1 VDRNQ
6 LSTTDIDTFE
16 RLMKQVAPNE
26 APQIVALVKKLR
38 ADLVT
43 ANKRAM
49 DVHKELRLPAGTI
62 VITPDAKY
70 GVIGKDGALDPSSVR
85 ALNPHEADAVGGIFY
100 TPSKRPVGSDGSGQ
114 SLIGPGFVNQDGSVV
129 GKRGLAKAITDAQRS
144 VEGAGSLRGAIEQ
157 AQENARGGVVLS

>member
-1 VDRNQ
+1 M
-6 LSTTDIDTFE
+6 STTDIDTFE

-43 ANKRAM
+43 ANSRAM
-49 DVHKELRLPAGTI
+49 KVAKELKLPAGTI
-62 VITPDAKY
+62 VISPDSGTW
-70 GVIGKDGALDPSSVR
+70 GVIGKDGMIDPKSVKPLDPH
-85 ALNPHEADAVGGIFY
+85 AYDAVGGIFY

-114 SLIGPGFVNQDGSVV
+114 SLVGPGFVNQDGSVV